1 MSNARKEDSRTGLSR
16 RGLLHAGTAGT
27 SLLLLS
33 PFISRVA
40 AQEARHAADLRLF
53 MRVSAALT
61 MKDTLSDTIG
71 ERIFRALGGDNSAFV
86 ESLNRLD
93 GSMKSVEQWST
104 KDKAAAHE
112 IISAWYLGRT
122 GSDPGA
128 EVIAY
133 EKALMFDP
141 VSDILVPRSY
151 CYRQPGYWSANPN
164 KPV

>member
-1 MSNARKEDSRTGLSR
+1 MGLSR
-16 RGLLHAGTAGT
+16 RRLLHAGTAGS

-33 PFISRVA
+33 PFITSVA
-40 AQEARHAADLRLF
+40 AEEARHTANLGLF

-61 MKDTLSDTIG
+61 TKEALSETIG
-71 ERIFRALGGDNSAFV
+71 ERIFRALGGDHSEFV
-86 ESLNRLD
+86 DALSRLQ
-93 GSMKSVEQWST
+93 GSMKSVERWT
-104 KDKAAAHE
+104 TEDKALAHR

-122 GSDPGA
+122 GSDPDS

-141 VSDILVPRSY
+141 VSDVLVPRTY